1 MEIGAYCPFTFS
13 NTRFLVDRGWGGC
26 YVDGCSFAIGRFIEE
41 YVHNEKIKIVQALI
55 GDNNKFVKFYN
66 SLKDAISTTD
76 AQHMTKWKDGGYPFR
91 EVYTCMISMDTLQT
105 ILPST
110 VDFINI
116 DVEGQSANLATL
128 IDYNKL
134 QTKVVCIEH
143 DNAVDMLNSHMSK
156 FNFNLHYVNHT
167 NIIYKR

>member
-1 MEIGAYCPFTFS
+1 
-13 NTRFLVDRGWGGC
+13 
-26 YVDGCSFAIGRFIEE
+26 
-41 YVHNEKIKIVQALI
+41 
-55 GDNNKFVKFYN
+55 
-66 SLKDAISTTD
+66 
-76 AQHMTKWKDGGYPFR
+76 
-91 EVYTCMISMDTLQT
+91 MISMDTLQT